1 MALKDIEKQ
10 IYKKEEQEILD
21 KERVQNTPYSVYA
34 KHDNPEPVSFKSFE
48 EADKTFLQKNKK
60 KVFLVS
66 LISLSALVIL
76 LSIGFFYQLNQ
87 QRFSDKRVKLE
98 VKGESQV
105 RAGDEVSYTLSY
117 TNDNLVALTNPK
129 ITVEVPDSLID
140 SSLDILGQTKSSV
153 REYELPELA
162 PRSKG
167 EIVIK
172 GRLIGEQGSIHTI
185 KSTLNYRPKILS
197 SSFDTKN
204 EFAITVA
211 ETPLIIDIQTPLES
225 VSGNQVDY
233 TVTVNNKG
241 DTSLDN
247 LELKLEYP
255 DTFSFISSNI
265 KATGNEK
272 DTFIIDNLRA
282 KGAFSVNISGTL
294 GGNEKD
300 IKILKA
306 KVGETRQ
313 GVFTLYANSQNS
325 TKLSSPYVSV
335 VQKVSPSS
343 GIISAGEELEYTVT
357 IKNNTQVR
365 IGQGALKVQLDSALL
380 DLPRLRAQGADFD
393 SGTNTLTWRA
403 NTLPQLKS
411 FAPNE
416 EGTITF
422 TVPVKRIIPIDD
434 FQDVNY
440 VIKTNATFESLEVPT
455 TLGVNKIVQGNS
467 SEVKLSTKLIPK
479 VSIYYKNPNST
490 LINTGPIPLKL
501 AQTTTFT
508 VNWEAQNLSNDVS
521 GVTYRATLPANVN
534 WTGQTSVTN
543 GKLDYNERTKE
554 VTWEVGNIPANTG
567 LLRPIYRA
575 IFQIAITPTPNQLGQ
590 EPRLLSRVN
599 YTGKDTFTGLD
610 LSGNF
615 DIVVGGM
622 QVSDIKGQIEV
633 VE

>member
-10 IYKKEEQEILD
+10 IYQKDEQEVLD

-34 KHDNPEPVSFKSFE
+34 KHDSPDPVAFKNFQ
-48 EADKTFLQKNKK
+48 EADKTFLQKNKGK
-60 KVFLVS
+60 IFLFS
-66 LISLSALVIL
+66 LISLAILVGLI
-76 LSIGFFYQLNQ
+76 STGFFYQLNQ

-98 VKGESQV
+98 VKGQNQV
-105 RAGDEVSYTLSY
+105 RAGDEVNFTLVY
-117 TNDNLVALTNPK
+117 TNDNLVALSNPK
-129 ITVEVPDSLID
+129 ITVEVPDALID

-185 KSTLNYRPKILS
+185 KSTLNYRPTILS

-204 EFAITVA
+204 EFAVTVA
-211 ETPLIIDIQTPLES
+211 ETPVIIDIQTPLES
-225 VSGNQVDY
+225 VSGNEVNY

-241 DTSLDN
+241 DSELNN

-255 DTFSFISSNI
+255 DTFSFSSSNLP
-265 KATGNEK
+265 ATGNEK
-272 DTFIIDNLRA
+272 DTFIISNLRA
-282 KGAFSVNISGTL
+282 KGAFSVNIKGTL
-294 GGNEKD
+294 GGNEQD

-306 KVGETRQ
+306 QVGETRQ

-325 TKLSSPYVSV
+325 TKLSSPYVGI

-343 GIISAGEELEYTVT
+343 GIISSGEELEYTIT
-357 IKNNTQVR
+357 FKNNTQVR
-365 IGQGALKVQLDSALL
+365 IGQGSLRVQLDSNLL
-380 DLPRLRAQGADFD
+380 DLTKLRSQGADFD
-393 SGTNTLTWRA
+393 AGTNTLIWRA

-416 EGTITF
+416 EGTISF
-422 TVPVKRIIPIDD
+422 TVPVKRTIPIDD
-434 FQDVNY
+434 FQDINY

-455 TLGVNKIVQGNS
+455 ALGVNKIVQGNS
-467 SEVKLSTKLIPK
+467 SEVKLATKLIPK
-479 VSIYYKNPNST
+479 ISIYYKNPNST
-490 LINTGPIPLKL
+490 IINTGPIPLKL
-501 AQTTTFT
+501 AQSTTFT
-508 VNWEAQNLSNDVS
+508 VNWEAQNLSNNVS
-521 GVTYRATLPANVN
+521 GVTYRATLPANVS

-554 VTWEVGNIPANTG
+554 VIWEVGDVPANTG

-615 DIVVGGM
+615 DIIVGGM